1 MGVGKERKT
10 KRSMAT
16 GGLLFKLPLSL
27 PPVVTKA
34 YHYPKFR
41 VDLDLNK
48 NGVECSV
55 LHDGKVV
62 RINVH
67 CGATF
72 ATKLD
77 AAREV
82 KSRLIGIVGEA
93 AVIAAEQLVA
103 ARAVAVHPPSSAAAS
118 SSSAAPQF
126 AVLGETQRLKSVLR
140 AAELRAASAEKVS
153 READRIVSES
163 EAACMLAYASV
174 EEAKAALARHGKR
187 QRVEEEAQQGQVM
200 QVYSLIHSLPHSC
213 TPLNAT

>member
-1 MGVGKERKT
+1 M
-10 KRSMAT
+10 
-16 GGLLFKLPLSL
+16 
-27 PPVVTKA
+27 
-34 YHYPKFR
+34 
-41 VDLDLNK
+41 
-48 NGVECSV
+48 

-118 SSSAAPQF
+118 SSSAAPQSAF